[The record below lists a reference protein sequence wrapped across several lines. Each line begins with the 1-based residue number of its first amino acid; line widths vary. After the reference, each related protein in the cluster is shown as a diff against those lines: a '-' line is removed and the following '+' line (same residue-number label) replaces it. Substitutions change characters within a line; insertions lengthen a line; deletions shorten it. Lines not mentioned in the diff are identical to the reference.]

1 MTAAYYQSL
10 AAEARQRTLLIQGT
24 TDQARLMGYI
34 PVQPKEKP

>member
-1 MTAAYYQSL
+1 MTAAQL
-10 AAEARQRTLLIQGT
+10 QTIAAEARQRTLLIQGA